1 MNLPNKITLLRVLMI
16 PIFLVILLVEAIPY
30 NEVIAL
36 IVFALACITDAIDGH
51 IARKHNLITDFGKF
65 MDPLA
70 DKLLVSAA
78 LICFTAQGLVPA
90 WIVVVIISREFII
103 SGFRTIAVEKG
114 VVIAAGKS
122 GKLKTAVQMVMCILF
137 IINFDNEIINIVEQV
152 FMWLALVLTVVSLT
166 EYLYKNRKII
176 TEGTM

>member
-1 MNLPNKITLLRVLMI
+1 MNLPNKITILRVLMI
-16 PIFLVILLVEAIPY
+16 PIFLVILLVDTIPY
-30 NEVIAL
+30 NEIIAL

-51 IARKHNLITDFGKF
+51 IARKYNLITDFGKF

-78 LICFTAQGLVPA
+78 LICFTAQGLIPA

-122 GKLKTAVQMVMCILF
+122 GKLKTAVQMIMCILF
-137 IINFDNEIINIVEQV
+137 IVNFDNEIINVVEQV
-152 FMWLALVLTVVSLT
+152 FMWLALILTVVSLT